1 MPDMEKNGINNAIPN
16 TTTTAP
22 MNGTPPPGTTSYDA
36 DDIQVLKGLEAVRKR
51 PAMYIGSTGI
61 TGLNHMVF
69 EVVDNA
75 IDEAMGGYCDMIKVT
90 IHADGTADVEDN
102 GRGIPTGIQASEN
115 KPALEVVMTMLH
127 AGGKFNNESY
137 KVSGGL
143 HGVGVSVVNALSEF
157 LEVETWGEDGLFY
170 QSYTRGVP
178 NADMEPRG
186 TRASHGTIVRFRPD
200 PLIFETVDFSHD
212 VLVNRLRELAFLN
225 KGLKID
231 FFDERI
237 GRSHAFQFE
246 GGIVEFVR
254 HLNQNKQPLYDEPIS
269 FSAKSDNVVIE
280 IAMQHNNGYVETIF
294 SFANNINTTE
304 GGMHLVGFKT
314 ALTRAVNAY
323 AQKNDLF
330 KTLKGAIPSGEDVR
344 EGLTSVI
351 SVKLP
356 NPQFE
361 GQTKTKLGNS
371 EVKGMVETLVFEGLA
386 TQFEENPQT
395 IRKIVAKCV
404 EALRARDAAR
414 KARDLTR
421 RKSALDTANLPGKLA
436 DCSISDPE
444 ASEIYIVEG
453 DSAGGSAKQGRDRRF
468 QAILPLKGKILN
480 VEKARLDRILSSE
493 EIRTLITALGTGIG
507 ADEFDI
513 AKARYHKVIIMT
525 DADVDGSHIR
535 TLLMTFFYRYMPQ
548 LIEKGYLYIAQPPLY
563 RMKKGKR
570 EWYVTDQKDYE
581 KFILEN
587 GIGRTTLYPGGK
599 NNGNG
604 ISGARLIELME
615 KLFRYNMLYQKC
627 LKIGF
632 PRILL
637 DDLLENR
644 AFCTCHF
651 DDPATAIPTIT
662 QAASDMGYL
671 VEKTE
676 ECHID
681 DEVCLIEPNA
691 EEPEPITQPQPAPQ
705 SVARVSDYSLK
716 LSANRESTIVEFTM
730 YKNTLS
736 SIDFLNMYDIRKTLR
751 SLNSFPIIVK
761 EDSEDE
767 LGRANDFQELV
778 DLAAV
783 LGRKGLVVQRYKGLG
798 EMNPEQLWSTT
809 MNPDIRTL
817 YRVNLEDVVEA
828 DRIFTILMG
837 SEVEPRRKF
846 IQENAFNVRNL
857 DV

>member
-1 MPDMEKNGINNAIPN
+1 MLDTEKNEAIQD
-16 TTTTAP
+16 
-22 MNGTPPPGTTSYDA
+22 TSYDA
-36 DDIQVLKGLEAVRKR
+36 DKIQVLKGLEAVRRR
-51 PAMYIGSTGI
+51 PAMYIGSTGVS
-61 TGLNHMVF
+61 GLNHMVF
-69 EVVDNA
+69 EVVDNSV
-75 IDEAMGGYCDMIKVT
+75 DEAMGGFCTMIKVT
-90 IHADGTADVEDN
+90 IHSDGTADVEDN
-102 GRGIPTGIQASEN
+102 GRGIPTGMHPTE
-115 KPALEVVMTMLH
+115 KRPALELVMTVLH
-127 AGGKFNNESY
+127 AGGKFDNDSY

-157 LEVETWGEDGLFY
+157 LEVETWNEGTLYY

-178 NADMEPRG
+178 NEDMEVRG
-186 TRASHGTIVRFRPD
+186 KRSSHGTIVCFRPD
-200 PLIFETVDFSHD
+200 PKIFETLDFSHD

-225 KGLKID
+225 RGLKID

-237 GRSHAFQFE
+237 GRNHAFQFE

-254 HLNQNKQPLYDEPIS
+254 YLNLNKQPLHDEPI
-269 FSAKSDNVVIE
+269 FFTAQSDNVTIE
-280 IAMQHNNGYVETIF
+280 IAMQYNNGYTETIF
-294 SFANNINTTE
+294 SFANYINTTE
-304 GGMHLVGFKT
+304 GGMHLIGFKT
-314 ALTRAVNAY
+314 ALTRSVNTY

-330 KTLKGAIPSGEDVR
+330 KTLKGVIPSGEDVR
-344 EGLTSVI
+344 EGLTAVI

-371 EVKGMVETLVFEGLA
+371 EIKGMVETLVFEGLT

-404 EALRARDAAR
+404 DALHAREAAR

-421 RKSALDTANLPGKLA
+421 RKSTLDSANLPGKLA

-507 ADEFDI
+507 RDEFDI

-535 TLLMTFFYRYMPQ
+535 TLLMTFFYRYMPE

-587 GIGRTTLYPGGK
+587 GIGRTTLYPGG
-599 NNGNG
+599 NGNG
-604 ISGARLIELME
+604 ISGVRLIELME
-615 KLFRYNMLYQKC
+615 KLFRYNTLYQKC

-632 PRILL
+632 PRVLL
-637 DDLLENR
+637 DDLLESR
-644 AFCTCHF
+644 TFCTCHF

-662 QAASDMGYL
+662 QAAVDLGYM
-671 VEKTE
+671 VEKME
-676 ECHID
+676 ECHTNEECLLEP
-681 DEVCLIEPNA
+681 DEESMANPSAVPLVP
-691 EEPEPITQPQPAPQ
+691 
-705 SVARVSDYSLK
+705 RVGDYSLK
-716 LSANRESTIVEFTM
+716 VMGNRDNQIIEYTM
-730 YKNTLS
+730 FKNTLS
-736 SIDFLNMYDIRKTLR
+736 SIDFLNMYEMKKTLR
-751 SLNSFPIIVK
+751 SLNSFPIVVK
-761 EDSEDE
+761 EDVEGE
-767 LGRANDFQELV
+767 IGRANDIQALVEL
-778 DLAAV
+778 ANA

-798 EMNPEQLWSTT
+798 EMNPEQLWATT
-809 MNPDIRTL
+809 MNPEIRTL